1 MINPENRDQPAPSTG
16 RDGHDSHPPGLPD
29 QRRGGDSPISDITS
43 RAAILEQLRQHP
55 VLGKL
60 RSNELDK
67 LIEHG
72 EILHFEPA
80 ELMLQQGT
88 ASDCALFI
96 VSGEADIAVET
107 AYGAIHIADGLPKTM
122 IGEIGAFTLMPRIAT
137 VRARTALDALRIGRP
152 QLLELGRANPQFLL
166 FVVEQLGER
175 LSRLNRAIGFYTNAL
190 GALERNDF
198 DQRLL
203 DELLHPMP
211 ELADFSQSFLRLAE
225 QITVKRRHFE
235 EMANAAAIQRSMLPR
250 AFEAANVFAA
260 LDLYGEL
267 HPARE
272 VGGDFFDYFTIDDSR
287 LVVTIGDVSGKG
299 IPAALFMAIT
309 QSLIRL
315 TLREDG
321 DLAAQIARVNN
332 LLAADN
338 AEAMFATAFCVI
350 VDVAAGCLTYSN
362 CGHNAPLLLRRDGA
376 IERLGP
382 TGPPLAASANVKF
395 RTAIRSFGAGDRLVL
410 FSDGLPEASNRV
422 GEFFGDDNVERIIRE
437 NATAAAQDL
446 VRGLLHQATKFED
459 GAPRYDDVAC
469 VAVIYRRSDE
479 RTPGERRS
487 VDQ

>member
-1 MINPENRDQPAPSTG
+1 MINPENRDQSAPTTG
-16 RDGHDSHPPGLPD
+16 RDAHKSRSVGPPD
-29 QRRGGDSPISDITS
+29 ERRGEDGPIGGAKS
-43 RAAILEQLRQHP
+43 RAGIRELLRQHP
-55 VLGKL
+55 ALGEL
-60 RSNELDK
+60 RSIELDR
-67 LIEHG
+67 LIERG
-72 EILHFEPA
+72 EVLHFEPN

-96 VSGEADIAVET
+96 VSGQADIAVET

-137 VRARTALDALRIGRP
+137 VRARTALDALRIGRT

-225 QITVKRRHFE
+225 QITVRRRHFE

-250 AFEAANVFAA
+250 AFKAEGAFAA
-260 LDLYGEL
+260 IDLYGEL

-272 VGGDFFDYFTIDDSR
+272 VGGDFFDYFTIDDRR

-299 IPAALFMAIT
+299 IPASLFMAIT

-321 DLAAQIARVNN
+321 DFAAQIGRVNG

-338 AEAMFATAFCVI
+338 GEAMFATAFCVI
-350 VDVAAGCLTYSN
+350 VDVAAGRLTYSN
-362 CGHNAPLLLRRDGA
+362 CGHNAPLLLRGDGT

-382 TGPPLAASANVKF
+382 TGPPLAASANVQF
-395 RTAIRSFGAGDRLVL
+395 RTASRPFGAGDRLVL
-410 FSDGLPEASNRV
+410 FSDGLPEATNRA
-422 GEFFGDDNVERIIRE
+422 GAFFGDDNVEHAIRE
-437 NATAAAQDL
+437 HATATAQDL
-446 VRGLLHQATKFED
+446 VRGLLHRATQFED
-459 GAPRYDDVAC
+459 GAPRYDDIAC
-469 VAVIYRRSDE
+469 VALIYRRSEHRLSE
-479 RTPGERRS
+479 RQSG
-487 VDQ
+487 DK

>member
-1 MINPENRDQPAPSTG
+1 MTG
-16 RDGHDSHPPGLPD
+16 MK
-29 QRRGGDSPISDITS
+29 S

-55 VLGKL
+55 ALGKL
-60 RSNELDK
+60 GSLELDN
-67 LIEHG
+67 LFEQS
-72 EILHFEPA
+72 ELLHFEPND
-80 ELMLQQGT
+80 LMLQQGT

-107 AYGAIHIADGLPKTM
+107 AYGAIHIANGLPKMM

-137 VRARTALDALRIGRP
+137 VRARTDLDALRIGRS

-175 LSRLNRAIGFYTNAL
+175 LSRLNHAIGFYTNAL

-198 DQRLL
+198 DQKLM

-235 EMANAAAIQRSMLPR
+235 EMANAAAIQRAMLPR
-250 AFEAANVFAA
+250 AFRAEKTFAA
-260 LDLYGEL
+260 IDLYGEL

-272 VGGDFFDYFTIDDSR
+272 VGGDFFDYFTIDDAR

-309 QSLIRL
+309 QSLVRL

-321 DLAAQIARVNN
+321 DLAAQIARVNS

-338 AEAMFATAFCVI
+338 TEAMFATAFCAI
-350 VDVAAGCLTYSN
+350 VDIGAGCLTYSN
-362 CGHNAPLLLRRDGA
+362 CGHNAPLLLRRDGM

-382 TGPPLAASANVKF
+382 TGPPLAAAANVQF
-395 RTAIRSFGAGDRLVL
+395 RTASRPFDDGDGLVL
-410 FSDGLPEASNRV
+410 FSDGLPEATNRV
-422 GEFFGDDNVERIIRE
+422 GEFFGDDNVERTVRE
-437 NATAAAQDL
+437 HATSRAQAL
-446 VRGLLHQATKFED
+446 VRGLLSRAAKFED
-459 GAPRYDDVAC
+459 GAPRYDDIAC
-469 VAVIYRRSDE
+469 VALIYRRAESHSLDE
-479 RTPGERRS
+479 TR
-487 VDQ
+487 